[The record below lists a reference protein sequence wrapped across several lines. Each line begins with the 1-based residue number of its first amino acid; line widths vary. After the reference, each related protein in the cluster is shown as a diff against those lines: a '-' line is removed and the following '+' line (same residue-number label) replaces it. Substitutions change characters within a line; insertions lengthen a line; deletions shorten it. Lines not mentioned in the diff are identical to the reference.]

1 VAATIAAGKAE
12 AGFGIQA
19 AAAQFGLAFLPVI
32 SERYLFACRRRIL
45 DTPRVAAFRAL
56 LASSATRAVVRP
68 LPGYALEVTDEPAD
82 SPVERGASKP
92 RRRITVPE
100 LR

>member
-1 VAATIAAGKAE
+1 
-12 AGFGIQA
+12 
-19 AAAQFGLAFLPVI
+19 VI

-45 DTPRVAAFRAL
+45 DTARVAAFRAL

-82 SPVERGASKP
+82 AAVERGASKP